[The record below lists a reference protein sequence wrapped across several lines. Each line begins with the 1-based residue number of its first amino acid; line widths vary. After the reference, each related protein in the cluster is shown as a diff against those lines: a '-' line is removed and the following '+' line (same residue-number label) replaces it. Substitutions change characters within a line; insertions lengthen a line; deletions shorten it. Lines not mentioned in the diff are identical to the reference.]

1 MTGILTGS
9 ESESRLIQIS
19 GHRCTRVLHDRVLH
33 DGDAAHVDMATRGR
47 GLGMPPCDDTTRRLM
62 IYEELEDGPPF

>member
-9 ESESRLIQIS
+9 ESGESLDPDLRPPLY
-19 GHRCTRVLHDRVLH
+19 HRVLH